1 MKTKLLSLLVAGLTS
16 GLLATSAQ
24 AASLYCAD
32 GDQTESISAADM
44 GFNSVAADDCY
55 GVVAGNLNEKEVAPY
70 ANDNSLWDGGWGYLV
85 GTASDTSTLIG
96 DISFSLSADI
106 NSVTGDWTLTATDSD
121 PDTEPN
127 LPLTLDFA
135 ALLKSGTKYAFWFF
149 DDRSVDV
156 NNDGTFTIKF
166 TNNGGQFGELSHMDL
181 LWRTGDEGGSGDQD
195 IPEPGPL
202 SLLGL
207 GLMGLWFARR
217 KTNA

>member
-24 AASLYCAD
+24 AASLYCA
-32 GDQTESISAADM
+32 GGEPTESISAADM
-44 GFNSVAADDCY
+44 KFNSVAADDCY
-55 GVVAGNLNEKEVAPY
+55 GVVAGNLNEEDVATY

-85 GTASDTSTLIG
+85 GTASETSTLIG
-96 DISFSLSADI
+96 DISFSLSANID
-106 NSVTGDWTLTATDSD
+106 SVTGDWTLTATDSD
-121 PDTEPN
+121 PNTEPN

-166 TNNGGQFGELSHMDL
+166 KNNGGQFGELSHMDL
-181 LWRTGDEGGSGDQD
+181 LWRTGDEGGSGGQD

-217 KTNA
+217 KTSA